1 MHDNH
6 IIYRQI
12 FPNELCTKNKQMD
25 KDNVEPDPDSIRSKA
40 KRARL
45 ERAKRR
51 RRQAA
56 KERRQLEQA
65 AKEQQQQAGDEE

>member
-1 MHDNH
+1 
-6 IIYRQI
+6 
-12 FPNELCTKNKQMD
+12 MD

-65 AKEQQQQAGDEE
+65 AKERQQQAGDEE

>member
-25 KDNVEPDPDSIRSKA
+25 KDNVKLDLDSIQSKA
-40 KRARL
+40 KHTWL

-51 RRQAA
+51 RW
-56 KERRQLEQA
+56 QA
-65 AKEQQQQAGDEE
+65 AKEQQEQADDEE